1 MPHAAGVSLRIVAS
15 VLVIVI
21 TLGALVAW
29 RPAPA
34 LTLALVVGLTAGIVA
49 FFVGRANGPRG
60 VPALVSEVTS
70 VGIVVGGSLGLL
82 FGRRRHSGEWPMRRD
97 ALWLVV
103 LTPFAAAALLQAILD
118 ACPLYVTRGS
128 GFCYYDFDLLGGWA
142 AGVVFL
148 FVADML
154 ILAGLLWLS
163 PGPRRD

>member
-1 MPHAAGVSLRIVAS
+1 
-15 VLVIVI
+15 
-21 TLGALVAW
+21 
-29 RPAPA
+29 
-34 LTLALVVGLTAGIVA
+34 
-49 FFVGRANGPRG
+49 
-60 VPALVSEVTS
+60 
-70 VGIVVGGSLGLL
+70 
-82 FGRRRHSGEWPMRRD
+82 MRRD

-128 GFCYYDFDLLGGWA
+128 GLCYYDFDLLGGWA
-142 AGVVFL
+142 AGVAFL